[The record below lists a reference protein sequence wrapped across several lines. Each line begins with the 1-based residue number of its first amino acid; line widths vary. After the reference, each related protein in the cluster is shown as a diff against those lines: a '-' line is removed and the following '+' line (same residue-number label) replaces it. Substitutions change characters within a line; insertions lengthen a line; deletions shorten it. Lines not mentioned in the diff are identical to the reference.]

1 MSGYAATNGAA
12 YERSMGRW
20 SRKLADV
27 MLDALA
33 LPGGLSSPDKPRGGA
48 YGRTKLRH
56 S

>member
-33 LPGGLSSPDKPRGGA
+33 LPHRIVVLDAG
-48 YGRTKLRH
+48 
-56 S
+56 